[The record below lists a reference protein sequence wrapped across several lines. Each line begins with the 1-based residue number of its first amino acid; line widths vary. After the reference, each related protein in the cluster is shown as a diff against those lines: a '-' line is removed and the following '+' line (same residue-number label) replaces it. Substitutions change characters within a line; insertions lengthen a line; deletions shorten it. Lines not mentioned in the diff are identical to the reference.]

1 MSEGIA
7 KSGTGGAEESDLPSG
22 PSPGRLALAGL
33 LVVLVGFGGLIGWAA
48 VARLDSAVPAAGQL
62 AVQSKR
68 KTVTLLES
76 GILRELRVVEGQR
89 VETGDVLLVLDD
101 AQPRAM
107 LAQAWAR
114 TVAAEA
120 RIARLA
126 AEMEDRAVPE
136 FPRRFPPGVG
146 EAMAEPLVAAEAALF
161 AARREAY
168 EGAVAVQRRRIA
180 QLEQQIAAHEAQAA
194 AHRRRLAL
202 VQTELRGTTEL
213 LARGFATRTRALELQ
228 RLVAELEGQIGEL
241 DARAA
246 EARQAIA
253 QAELDILNLHT
264 SRRNEAAREMQD
276 AVSRLAEARAELA
289 AAQDLPAR
297 TVVVAPETGIVTDLR
312 FFTPGSSVVVG
323 QAILDIVPQDDPL
336 IVEAA
341 VSPADI
347 ERVTLGQRVNVRLTR
362 FPHRPVAPLPGQ
374 LVYASADRQVNARG
388 EAYFLVRAV
397 LDPGVDRLLPEGVSL
412 APGMPA
418 DVLILGEPRT
428 ALDSLL
434 SPILDGMR
442 RAMRED

>member
-7 KSGTGGAEESDLPSG
+7 MSGAGAAEVSDLPAG
-22 PSPGRLALAGL
+22 PSPGRLALVGL
-33 LVVLVGFGGLIGWAA
+33 LVVLVGFGGLIGWAV
-48 VARLDSAVPAAGQL
+48 VARLDRAVPAAGQL

-76 GILRELRVVEGQR
+76 GILRGLRVVEGQR
-89 VETGDVLLVLDD
+89 VEAGDVLLLLDD
-101 AQPRAM
+101 AQPRAI

-126 AEMEDRAVPE
+126 AEMEDRAAPE
-136 FPRRFPPGVG
+136 FPRSFPSGVE

-161 AARREAY
+161 AARREAC
-168 EGAVAVQRRRIA
+168 ERAVAVQRRRIA
-180 QLEQQIAAHEAQAA
+180 QLEQQFAAHEAQAA

-228 RLVAELEGQIGEL
+228 RLVAELEGQIGER

-253 QAELDILNLHT
+253 QAELEILNLHT

-276 AVSRLAEARAELA
+276 AVSRLAEARAQLA
-289 AAQDLPAR
+289 AAQDLLAR
-297 TVVVAPETGIVTDLR
+297 TVVVAPETGIVTDVR
-312 FFTPGSSVVVG
+312 FFTPGSSVGAG
-323 QAILDIVPQDDPL
+323 QA
-336 IVEAA
+336 
-341 VSPADI
+341 
-347 ERVTLGQRVNVRLTR
+347 
-362 FPHRPVAPLPGQ
+362 
-374 LVYASADRQVNARG
+374 
-388 EAYFLVRAV
+388 
-397 LDPGVDRLLPEGVSL
+397 
-412 APGMPA
+412 
-418 DVLILGEPRT
+418 
-428 ALDSLL
+428 
-434 SPILDGMR
+434 ILDGMR